1 MIQIGIV
8 FRHFFA
14 FLYKKHHIENNFAS
28 KSVCEVKNDDKLN
41 IKLKYVD
48 LFC

>member
-28 KSVCEVKNDDKLN
+28 KSVCEVKK
-41 IKLKYVD
+41 
-48 LFC
+48 